1 MIGCDLHDVSMLL
14 KVAVGTKK
22 PIKRS
27 FLTSNVAGMIAWFTD
42 FANRLGNERIVF
54 ATEASG
60 QEFDLYDDVLDT
72 RLECHVLATT
82 HLSHTTHRRK
92 NKTDEKDAQMILE
105 KAGAYVLA
113 GRALPSVWAPGPQTR
128 DDRDPVRLRLAL
140 SEQRTQTRTR
150 FAIWPIE

>member
-1 MIGCDLHDVSMLL
+1 M
-14 KVAVGTKK
+14 
-22 PIKRS
+22 
-27 FLTSNVAGMIAWFTD
+27 TSNVAGMIAWFTD

-82 HLSHTTHRRK
+82 HLFHTTHRRK

-105 KAGAYVLA
+105 KVGAYVLA